1 MLDVVAALAERDFS
15 VALSVAP
22 GETLALIGA
31 NGAGKSTLL
40 DIIAGQLRAD
50 SGHVVIDGHDATAVP
65 SHRRHVGLLAQD
77 ARLFPHLSAR
87 RNVEFGPQCAGQ
99 PRQAVRSAA
108 QAWLERVGMGPFA
121 DRKPGQL
128 SGGQAQRV
136 AIARALAADPR
147 VVLLDEPL
155 AAVDV
160 DAAPALRQ
168 LLREVLAE
176 RTAIIATHDLLDA
189 LLLADRVAVIDS
201 GRLVEVGPTDEV
213 LSRPRSDFAARIA
226 GLNLVPGTWDGR
238 ALAGSGLTLFGQPD
252 EGLAAGAS
260 AVAVFAP
267 SAVAVYREVSAGSP
281 RNVLDVE
288 VSAIEP
294 HGSLVRVRAGTLQAD
309 VTPRAVADLALVP
322 GDHVVF
328 VIKATEVMIHP
339 GVVRS

>member
-1 MLDVVAALAERDFS
+1 MLDVAVTVDERDFC
-15 VALSVAP
+15 VALCVAP
-22 GETLALIGA
+22 GETLALIGP

-50 SGHVVIDGHDATAVP
+50 TGHVIIDGDDATGVP
-65 SHRRHVGLLAQD
+65 SHRRQVGLLAQD

-87 RNVEFGPQCAGQ
+87 RNVEFGPRCAGL

-108 QAWLERVGMGPFA
+108 EAWLERVGMSPFA
-121 DRKPGQL
+121 DRLPGQL

-168 LLREVLAE
+168 LLREVLAD
-176 RTAIIATHDLLDA
+176 RTAVIATHDLLDA
-189 LLLADRVAVIDS
+189 LLLTDRVAVIDS
-201 GRLVEVGPTDEV
+201 GRIVEIGPTDEV

-226 GLNLVPGTWDGR
+226 GLNLVPGTWDGQ

-252 EGLAAGAS
+252 ETLTVGAS

-267 SAVAVYREVSAGSP
+267 SAVAVYREVSSGSP
-281 RNVLDVE
+281 RNVLDVK
-288 VSAIEP
+288 VTTIEP
-294 HGSLVRVRAGTLQAD
+294 HGSRVRLRAGALQAE

-322 GDHVVF
+322 GERVVF
-328 VIKATEVMIHP
+328 VIKATEVAIHP
-339 GVVRS
+339 AS